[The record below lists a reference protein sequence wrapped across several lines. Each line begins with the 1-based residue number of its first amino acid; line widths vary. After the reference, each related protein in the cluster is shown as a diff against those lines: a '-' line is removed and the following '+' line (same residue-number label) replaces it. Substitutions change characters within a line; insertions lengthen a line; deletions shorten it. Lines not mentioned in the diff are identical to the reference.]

1 MPPAAADLKNATTVS
16 INFKNGNTNFPAALT
31 LPVDFAAAADYGD
44 FNCEASTRWQPWP
57 AVSAE

>member
-1 MPPAAADLKNATTVS
+1 MS

-44 FNCEASTRWQPWP
+44 FNSEAASSPRTQLP
-57 AVSAE
+57 AAC